1 MASMFRYCKALT
13 SLNLSGFDT
22 SSVTSTWYMFRD
34 CDKLTE
40 LDLSSFNTS
49 KVTNMN
55 SMFGNCTTLKTIYV
69 SELWDVSN
77 VPSSDSIF
85 YNCQLLAGAVSYD
98 RTKTDK
104 TMANYT
110 TGYLTYKKN
119 TN

>member
-1 MASMFRYCKALT
+1 MKEI
-13 SLNLSGFDT
+13 NLSNFDT
-22 SSVTSTWYMFRD
+22 SSATTFANLFHNCSS
-34 CDKLTE
+34 LTT

>member
-1 MASMFRYCKALT
+1 
-13 SLNLSGFDT
+13 
-22 SSVTSTWYMFRD
+22 MFRD

-49 KVTNMN
+49 KVTTMGT
-55 SMFGNCTTLKTIYV
+55 MFGNCTTLKTIYV

-85 YNCQLLAGAVSYD
+85 YNCQSLVGAVSYD